1 MTAASIRRHD
11 IPENDRSSLLRH
23 LKAIERSDLDHRLDL
38 VLRKGKQTVEI
49 PASAMP
55 AIMDFVSTLAEH
67 GGASVVAEEDELTP
81 EQAARFLGISR
92 PMLMHRVKMGEIPHR
107 MIGAHHRL
115 KLSDIALFQKTQEER
130 HAAMLDVSTHT
141 QDMIR
146 KHGL

>member
-1 MTAASIRRHD
+1 MTAALIRRHD
-11 IPENDRSSLLRH
+11 LPEKDRSSLLRL
-23 LKAIERSDLDHRLDL
+23 LKSIEQSDRGDRLDM
-38 VLRKGKQTVEI
+38 VLRKGKESLEI

-81 EQAARFLGISR
+81 EQAANFLGISR

-115 KLSDIALFQKTQEER
+115 KLSDIASFQRAQEER
-130 HAAMLDVSTHT
+130 HAAMLDISAHT
-141 QDMIR
+141 QDMIG